1 MSEYIERSALLQ
13 SLKSSGV
20 ASDFA
25 LYKISNF
32 PAADVAPVVHAH
44 WKGYH
49 TQEPY
54 CSNCGFTYDYEQGEN
69 AQTTDYCGNCGAKMD
84 ENEVENLKHCS
95 CGDRHYCPE
104 VEKDENGKWF
114 IRCHMCH

>member
-32 PAADVAPVVHAH
+32 PAADVAPVVHGH
-44 WKGYH
+44 WLAWEEQFPEKKVPKKSKLGVF
-49 TQEPY
+49 
-54 CSNCGFTYDYEQGEN
+54 CSACRDHSDNRSAFCP
-69 AQTTDYCGNCGAKMD
+69 NCGAKMD
-84 ENEVENLKHCS
+84 KEANQ
-95 CGDRHYCPE
+95 
-104 VEKDENGKWF
+104 
-114 IRCHMCH
+114 

>member
-32 PAADVAPVVHAH
+32 PAADVVPVVHGH
-44 WKGYH
+44 WIRFKETDPETGYIH
-49 TQEPY
+49 MRCSVCSAYWSDPSHADHFRY
-54 CSNCGFTYDYEQGEN
+54 CP
-69 AQTTDYCGNCGAKMD
+69 NCGAKMD
-84 ENEVENLKHCS
+84 GGEWQNNE
-95 CGDRHYCPE
+95 
-104 VEKDENGKWF
+104 
-114 IRCHMCH
+114 

>member
-32 PAADVAPVVHAH
+32 PAADVAPVVHGE
-44 WKGYH
+44 WVTIDGISR
-49 TQEPY
+49 
-54 CSNCGFTYDYEQGEN
+54 CSECEYIPAYDSAIDDLFYSPF
-69 AQTTDYCGNCGAKMD
+69 CPNCGAKMD
-84 ENEVENLKHCS
+84 KEANQ
-95 CGDRHYCPE
+95 
-104 VEKDENGKWF
+104 
-114 IRCHMCH
+114 